1 MAESDDKLSASYR
14 KLAREEPSAELDAAI
29 LAASR
34 RALGRPSFA
43 RRWGAPVS
51 IAAVL
56 VLALGVT
63 LRMQQEEPGVEL
75 SEPAAR
81 IAPPQAPV
89 AQSQPSPE
97 AQPQAKPDMKEK
109 RALPEKRL
117 AKRAVAPVPKPF
129 ADAPARV
136 DAPAAPPPTPAPTPA
151 PAPAAAAAPAA
162 PAAAPPPAE
171 VAASRLEDRNVAPE
185 RAAKLQ
191 SAAPALRAKR
201 EMAAGAAAD
210 AQTAQAP
217 PSEEERELDRI
228 ARLRVEGR
236 HAEAD
241 KALEEFRRKYPA
253 YRIPD
258 AVWERVKPR

>member
-1 MAESDDKLSASYR
+1 MAESDDKLAASYR
-14 KLAREEPSAELDAAI
+14 KLAREEPSAGLDAAI

-34 RALGRPSFA
+34 RALARPSFA
-43 RRWGAPVS
+43 RRWGAPLS
-51 IAAVL
+51 IAAVF

-81 IAPPQAPV
+81 VAAPQSPVVPPQAP
-89 AQSQPSPE
+89 PE
-97 AQPQAKPDMKEK
+97 AQPQPQAKPDAKEQ
-109 RALPEKRL
+109 RALPEKKL
-117 AKRAVAPVPKPF
+117 AKRAIAPAPKPF
-129 ADAPARV
+129 ADALAPAE
-136 DAPAAPPPTPAPTPA
+136 APAAAAPAQA
-151 PAPAAAAAPAA
+151 PAPAAAAAAA
-162 PAAAPPPAE
+162 PAAE

-210 AQTAQAP
+210 ARTAQAP
-217 PSEEERELDRI
+217 MSEEERELDRI
-228 ARLRVEGR
+228 ARLRTEGR